1 MGPGGAEDGGQEAG
15 GDGPDGHRPRVGGH
29 HGLQREGG
37 LHHLA
42 GPTEAHGL
50 TQYQKTARVHKV
62 VIQKFKISLFN
73 LETPFRYMVYLEP
86 VQRTVGFIDI
96 DPDGVII
103 DVDPDIETMFQIRGS
118 DVTGEIVTRLIPS
131 IEWPPM
137 EVGSCSRFAST
148 GRIDEDVHFPLS
160 CVVTRGEDGGCRAGV
175 WVFSSLSGL
184 ILLDSDGGV
193 TRCDESFISLVL
205 GYTTSQMVGRKIEE
219 VIPGFY
225 DEFEVPSCDKTDD
238 DLGCEDLAR
247 SCDNLD
253 QLDQQGS
260 PLEEISLNI
269 QSLNLNS
276 PKPASKSVPGSPV
289 VFKHPQPPQETVE
302 KENFDDSPLFK
313 RPNSLSVKTP
323 VKIPMELLTSTPA
336 SCGKARPRR
345 SEASL
350 DRSRPRM
357 KHLER
362 SRQDH
367 KSLEGES
374 PMPIGCFYGLARHR
388 TGAEVSI
395 LYQVKRTILRS
406 SEVIYCVW
414 VTRDSEEIF
423 GRTNTTNAQLTL
435 ASTLGD
441 ETDSKLAT
449 STTDDF
455 STDVTSEN
463 TQDESKDIEAKL
475 EDSKVDEKFAEVSF
489 ETLTVGKYSDDYVT
503 LNQIGKG
510 AFGCV
515 YTAYRS
521 SDKVL
526 VVTKFIRKSKVCW
539 DMWVDGKEGEK
550 IPFEASLLLALR
562 HPGIVSVC
570 DVYQN
575 KNFVQMVMEKH
586 GEMDLFEFI
595 DRSPIM
601 DEALSSLL
609 FRQVV
614 SAVDF
619 LHSREILHR
628 DIKDENIIIDHHFGC
643 KLIDFGSATFFKP
656 GQLFNTFYGTVEY
669 CSPDVLRGFPYEG

>member
-1 MGPGGAEDGGQEAG
+1 
-15 GDGPDGHRPRVGGH
+15 
-29 HGLQREGG
+29 
-37 LHHLA
+37 
-42 GPTEAHGL
+42 
-50 TQYQKTARVHKV
+50 
-62 VIQKFKISLFN
+62 
-73 LETPFRYMVYLEP
+73 MVYIEP

-96 DPDGVII
+96 NPDGVIV
-103 DVDPDIETMFQIRGS
+103 DVDDDIETMFQVRAA
-118 DVTGEIVTRLIPS
+118 DVIGENVLKIIPS
-131 IEWPPM
+131 MEWPPM
-137 EVGSCSRFAST
+137 EVNSCSRFAST

-160 CVVTRGEDGGCRAGV
+160 CVASRQENGGCRAGV
-175 WVFSSLSGL
+175 WVYSSLSGL
-184 ILLDSDGGV
+184 ILLDSEGDV
-193 TRCDESFISLVL
+193 TRCDESFASLVL
-205 GYTTSQMVGRKIEE
+205 GYSMQQLVGRRIDEI
-219 VIPGFY
+219 IPGFY

-269 QSLNLNS
+269 QTLNLNS
-276 PKPASKSVPGSPV
+276 PKQASKSVPGSPV
-289 VFKHPQPPQETVE
+289 VFKHPQPVSETGE
-302 KENFDDSPLFK
+302 KENIEDSPLFK

-323 VKIPMELLTSTPA
+323 VKIPMELMTSTPA
-336 SCGKARPRR
+336 SCSKARPRR

-357 KHLER
+357 KHLDR

-367 KSLEGES
+367 KSLEAES
-374 PMPIGCFYGLARHR
+374 PMPSGCFYGLARHR

-414 VTRDSEEIF
+414 VTRDSEDIF
-423 GRTNTTNAQLTL
+423 GRTNTTHAQLTL

-441 ETDSKLAT
+441 VTDSKL
-449 STTDDF
+449 TTTTTEDL
-455 STDVTSEN
+455 STDCTSDN
-463 TQDESKDIEAKL
+463 TQDESKEVETKL
-475 EDSKVDEKFAEVSF
+475 EDSKIDEKFADVSI
-489 ETLTVGKYSDDYVT
+489 ETLTVGKYSDNYVT

-539 DMWVDGKEGEK
+539 DMWVDGSDGGK

-562 HPGIVSVC
+562 HPGIVSVV

-614 SAVDF
+614 AAVDF

-628 DIKDENIIIDHHFGC
+628 DIKDENIIINHKFGC

-669 CSPDVLRGFPYEG
+669 CSPDVLKGFPYEGKKLL